1 MTLECKGKVSEL
13 ESQVKTLQA
22 QNEDLKKFIQR
33 EQEAHKQEL
42 IVREK
47 QTERTLEK
55 IKQTQLKESGLRIV
69 EAEEAIKEAEQKNQK
84 EVKRM
89 QKQSDKA
96 IDEMT
101 KTH

>member
-1 MTLECKGKVSEL
+1 LKHLSLEFKSKQTEL
-13 ESQVKTLQA
+13 ETNIKTLQA

-55 IKQTQLKESGLRIV
+55 IKESQLKESGLRIV
-69 EAEEAIKEAEQKNQK
+69 EAEEAIKESE
-84 EVKRM
+84 
-89 QKQSDKA
+89 
-96 IDEMT
+96 
-101 KTH
+101 

>member
-1 MTLECKGKVSEL
+1 MKHLSLEFKSKQTEL
-13 ESQVKTLQA
+13 ETNIKTLQA

-55 IKQTQLKESGLRIV
+55 IKESQLKESGLRIV
-69 EAEEAIKEAEQKNQK
+69 EAEEAIKESE
-84 EVKRM
+84 
-89 QKQSDKA
+89 
-96 IDEMT
+96 
-101 KTH
+101 

>member
-1 MTLECKGKVSEL
+1 LECKSKVCEL

-55 IKQTQLKESGLRIV
+55 IKQS
-69 EAEEAIKEAEQKNQK
+69 
-84 EVKRM
+84 
-89 QKQSDKA
+89 
-96 IDEMT
+96 
-101 KTH
+101 

>member
-1 MTLECKGKVSEL
+1 MKHLSFEFKSKQTEL
-13 ESQVKTLQA
+13 ETNIKTLQA

-55 IKQTQLKESGLRIV
+55 IKESQLKESGLRIV
-69 EAEEAIKEAEQKNQK
+69 EAEEAIKESE
-84 EVKRM
+84 
-89 QKQSDKA
+89 
-96 IDEMT
+96 
-101 KTH
+101 